1 MEESQKSSGHDEDK
15 ADAGECSRVD
25 DANIRGVAFT
35 ASGIASIGEVF
46 RGTSQ
51 APEALHSQAVAS
63 ARRTIAPVQAS
74 FEFLLASTDITR
86 VASRASEV
94 RLR

>member
-15 ADAGECSRVD
+15 ADAGESSRVD
-25 DANIRGVAFT
+25 DANVRVFAFT

-51 APEALHSQAVAS
+51 APEAS
-63 ARRTIAPVQAS
+63 ARRKLDEYRSKIRIHCVLVLTA
-74 FEFLLASTDITR
+74 
-86 VASRASEV
+86 
-94 RLR
+94 